1 MEVLEQDELQQEQQ
15 QDPPGS
21 KAKKLYNNLLSE
33 GYTIKNLGSEDEF
46 TKALADP
53 VKSQKIYDGLINDG
67 YTESNLGK
75 RDAFLKSFTKVD
87 EHEQRKSFMQTNPLS
102 PLSALKKKQEVL
114 PTPQERKAKETHAED
129 YPLNP
134 MATIKRQTI
143 KVGSETLPIE
153 TTFPGVKA
161 DEKLAKEIQHR
172 VETGT
177 TTVEDARIVGNAMNI
192 SPLAAN
198 AILNGKINTGTAI
211 NIAEKKA
218 EFSGKIK
225 GLVEEANKALGLN
238 DDYEQVT
245 KNPQTVKAYLEKL
258 EKGYAAKKQREIGR
272 LDKAYERDFDR
283 IRSMGEMSAGDLPVG
298 YTEAIQDISDANQ
311 NAYEALKGIFG
322 SLLVQQINSDP
333 KLSREQKVATIRTT
347 LNPVKSK
354 ITDEVIN
361 ERLSPFKYV
370 KQEAMRYMFPWM
382 KTTNEEI
389 APLEADKAQI
399 ELALTNDDKN
409 NLFSANTQLGAIA
422 ENLQDKKDKGEQL
435 TNEEAKVLQSAATAL
450 QQRIATIEA
459 GFVPEKE
466 IFKKY
471 PILLQQKVV
480 QLVNDYNALKS
491 GNIEGRG
498 KMYENTTLEEHL
510 AANDIDPNDQRIKD
524 ILANAPIKDYGSF
537 GRPLTAAKNVIL
549 DAFSSIANLTGI
561 TDDMTALSS
570 KAMGELFPTEPGKN
584 DEYRLKG
591 GARTM
596 HTIASTTGQ
605 VIGQGVLQLAT
616 AGAGKIAGLAPAV
629 ARNAAFATSGFLT
642 QYDNSYK
649 ESFNFIESKVGR
661 MVYAAANA
669 GFSAAAEKMFP
680 DMDVLKVPG
689 TKEALVK
696 IAQRVGTKDFTQAAL
711 KESLNDVGK
720 TIIAFGKKYSKTTEQ
735 EVSEE
740 DLTSLFH
747 DVSNFVAGD
756 KEMNV
761 SAAIENLKET
771 TIQTALGM
779 SAIAGFSAVKDIR
792 TERNVSPRLDLYN
805 AALYHDAATDAIN
818 KGFADGKYSEAERDE
833 KLSIL
838 TTAVQSLGAL
848 KKAEQAANT
857 VLSRGKRGVY
867 VSNLTAETIL
877 NKQIE
882 ANKNS
887 PVPDAVLNEQLKSK
901 VAALKE
907 QRTQLLTD
915 PTIDIEDD
923 GDVVDLGEQKP
934 YYKIDGKDVSKAE
947 LLEAMSKPF
956 DRDMEFEAGNDAEI
970 QERLEKIGGKT
981 ESLSNETT
989 TTYIP
994 KAGVSSNSNEG
1005 NSALRDVTEEQKM
1018 QFGKGYKDFNFTKQ
1032 NIPTD
1037 KIKITEQPSLSER
1050 KDLIADIK
1058 QNGIKEPII
1067 VQYDKESDSYFV
1079 KNGNNRAQIAKDL
1092 GLKEVPTIVA
1102 EFKEP
1107 NETTPT
1113 KEVNTPVSTDESK
1126 PKEAGVSPNSN
1137 EAILNSINPTGSIF
1151 ADYKPEDRMK
1161 AKLAGN
1167 ITTLDKTE
1175 GGNADDVITIYRG
1188 VPNSAKEITGG
1199 DFVTT
1204 NKQLAK
1210 DYAGTGK
1217 VIEKKVRKG
1226 DLLDDKTEPLGEEY
1240 IYRPN
1245 ADKEGISSNSNED
1258 FKSKK
1263 PEAPVLNPN
1272 NTKTETVKQTVSKK
1286 QGDRTVS
1293 HEVDAV
1299 KITYTDE
1306 NGFTYEAT
1314 APIQFTQEQATKV
1327 AESEIIAKVADQK
1340 ANREAKTEYED
1351 KNGNRVIQSNDGWK
1365 VVNTEGKEVSATTA
1379 RKVHTKRLESFDFTK
1394 GEDGVAPDAGSDQ
1407 KAIDREMIA
1416 TSTNPVQLLDIY
1428 ERNIEQPSLSTAET
1442 IIADHGIGKISKESF
1457 EEFSD
1462 SNNITMSLART
1473 YFAPKDSKIKPQT
1486 LDQVA
1491 HELSEDSGIEITP
1504 EDVANFMVRFPNGMT
1519 SDAKPNDVAGEAAI
1533 RFEQVTGFKLDNPAN
1548 NKRTGIENVVREQQQ
1563 KKEDEKLTKEEED
1576 LLNLTLKQAEES
1588 KQATDEFWAHLAD
1601 PANEQARKEF
1611 LYGRETT
1618 EQSEE
1623 SGQEGTGE
1631 STVTQNNPEA
1641 EKEEADGSPDK
1652 NTDADTEPTAR
1663 TQEAKGRTVE
1673 QKNVQKQLDAAN
1685 EEYRIAK
1692 DAFTAKRKE
1701 LDETIQSDQEDLF
1714 GERKSKNDK
1723 SLFDERVDPAAKDK
1737 ALAPLKARMDKAKAE
1752 TERLAKNL
1760 ADLEGKPSAQMDIGD
1775 AAKENATKNNVEEF
1789 NKKVDDV
1796 ADKLIDLLIPKHL
1809 RGTSAKGASAESVI
1823 RSAAAIIKTAYRLGH
1838 DTKVAIQDAIDFIEK
1853 NWDAKWG
1860 VFDKAA
1866 TESMMAANFDSYKT
1880 KVDVV
1885 PQTGSAAKLSEKKF
1899 DNALTRSKGNTDS
1912 VFKRIK
1918 NFFSNLSYWL
1928 DNPNRYITEFEK
1940 NIYNHYDTKPTSKI
1954 SLGRVFEQRAT
1965 GRASYEVRKFV
1976 NTVIKGLS
1984 KKDIAEFEKYIAAKR
1999 VKDRLEQEA
2008 LNKTFTDSENSRAT
2022 GNITLQDAVNT
2033 IAAMSERLGKD
2044 KIKDFERRAAEFQ
2057 DRMDEALQERVRTGL
2072 LSQEDYDKIKSENE
2086 FYAPFA
2092 VMGHGERY
2100 SDGREAALP
2109 STTVGRVQGISY
2121 KDGVFSSSPIKA
2133 AQAALKK
2140 GNITQ
2145 EQFFNIAIA
2154 YLDQQL
2160 STGAISTE
2168 TYAKEFG
2175 ALSASGFVI
2184 DNIFNKA
2191 SSLIF
2196 NSYTAGHKN
2205 ELMQRLGDV
2214 AKLDKDGVFV
2224 KKIDGYDLREI
2235 DGQKMMIPKKL
2246 SDIKVEEGFG
2256 VVGYKDNGKQVFLSI
2271 NRNTANT
2278 INGLDVS
2285 EIKGWMKA
2293 VNFFNAVFRTSV
2305 ITLGAAFQ
2313 AGNLALDIVRNST
2326 LSKYGVFAGKNI
2338 QDSITN
2344 AILFVPQYMEGL
2356 ISSGKANLFGK
2367 HDELYTEFLKS
2378 KGFSSGL
2385 YDDLFLNKKKELR
2398 SVEPE
2403 SFFNKLKYGGIDK
2416 LFKFIE
2422 GIGTT
2427 FEQTHKL
2434 VTFERGMD
2442 VENGIRFGI
2451 SKWKNLISN
2460 AKTPHD
2466 MTNALDQVAFEV
2478 QNYAGSPNFAATHSG
2493 IKTMGVLFQ
2502 FISARLKGEMAD
2514 YRRIATLFG
2523 GGIDGAKLSKG
2534 ERAKITA
2541 QLATIITP
2549 IIYYAIKNNG
2559 DDEEE
2564 EYMTNSA
2571 YDRNNNILIKSGKFE
2586 YKNKDGETETH
2597 TDYIKIPLRGL
2608 TSTMMVT
2615 ANAFAQFLKKKN
2627 PDEFKKAATI
2637 SLMNT
2642 LPVNIDGDTPDERL
2656 ESATVGSFTSIPKFL
2671 VETAANRNSFTHSDL
2686 IYGDYNYGKGSM
2698 LQAYNAGKL
2707 KPYEVV
2713 RYDTPQWAV
2722 DMSKFIYEKMGIG
2735 WTAVGIDHF
2744 ENTILGNATNQIKPN
2759 VVSRKFLRSES
2770 TYPVRRGGK

>member
-1 MEVLEQDELQQEQQ
+1 MANEIIEEEQLDQQGPGPKYKVAKSALYDLNTTLRFKPNLTAEQIFKKFPEFNNDAQLLQSAMDYVATANSGKYKTEAEI
-15 QDPPGS
+15 DS
-21 KAKKLYNNLLSE
+21 KFP
-33 GYTIKNLGSEDEF
+33 EF
-46 TKALADP
+46 GFATTNAE
-53 VKSQKIYDGLINDG
+53 
-67 YTESNLGK
+67 T
-75 RDAFLKSFTKVD
+75 
-87 EHEQRKSFMQTNPLS
+87 EQRKSFMQTNPLS

-172 VETGT
+172 VETGA

-245 KNPQTVKAYLEKL
+245 KNPQAVKAYLEKL

-272 LDKAYERDFDR
+272 LDKAYERDFER

-298 YTEAIQDISDANQ
+298 YTEAVQGISDANQ

-361 ERLSPFKYV
+361 ERFSPFKYV
-370 KQEAMRYMFPWM
+370 KHEAMRYMFPWM
-382 KTTNEEI
+382 KTTSEEI

-422 ENLQDKKDKGEQL
+422 ENLQDKKNKGEQL
-435 TNEEAKVLQSAATAL
+435 TNEEAKALQSAATAL

-524 ILANAPIKDYGSF
+524 ILANTPIKDYGTF
-537 GRPLTAAKNVIL
+537 GRPLTAAKNVIS

-561 TDDMTALSS
+561 TDDLTALSS
-570 KAMGELFPTEPGKN
+570 KATGELFPTEPGKN

-591 GARTM
+591 GARAM

-629 ARNAAFATSGFLT
+629 ARNTAFATSGFLT

-649 ESFNFIESKVGR
+649 ESFNFIENKVGR

-720 TIIAFGKKYSKTTEQ
+720 TIIAFGKKYSKTTGQ

-887 PVPDAVLNEQLKSK
+887 PVPDAVLDEQLKSK

-934 YYKIDGKDVSKAE
+934 YYKINGKDVSKAE
-947 LLEAMSKPF
+947 LLEAMNKPF
-956 DRDMEFEAGNDAEI
+956 DSDMELEAGNDAEV

-994 KAGVSSNSNEG
+994 KAGVSSNSNE
-1005 NSALRDVTEEQKM
+1005 
-1018 QFGKGYKDFNFTKQ
+1018 
-1032 NIPTD
+1032 
-1037 KIKITEQPSLSER
+1037 
-1050 KDLIADIK
+1050 
-1058 QNGIKEPII
+1058 
-1067 VQYDKESDSYFV
+1067 
-1079 KNGNNRAQIAKDL
+1079 
-1092 GLKEVPTIVA
+1092 
-1102 EFKEP
+1102 
-1107 NETTPT
+1107 
-1113 KEVNTPVSTDESK
+1113 
-1126 PKEAGVSPNSN
+1126 
-1137 EAILNSINPTGSIF
+1137 
-1151 ADYKPEDRMK
+1151 
-1161 AKLAGN
+1161 
-1167 ITTLDKTE
+1167 
-1175 GGNADDVITIYRG
+1175 
-1188 VPNSAKEITGG
+1188 
-1199 DFVTT
+1199 
-1204 NKQLAK
+1204 
-1210 DYAGTGK
+1210 
-1217 VIEKKVRKG
+1217 
-1226 DLLDDKTEPLGEEY
+1226 
-1240 IYRPN
+1240 
-1245 ADKEGISSNSNED
+1245 D
-1258 FKSKK
+1258 FKSQK
-1263 PEAPVLNPN
+1263 PEAPVLNPD

-1306 NGFTYEAT
+1306 NGYTYEAT
-1314 APIQFTQEQATKV
+1314 APIQFTQEQATKA

-1365 VVNTEGKEVSATTA
+1365 VVNTEGKEVSTTTA
-1379 RKVHTKRLESFDFTK
+1379 RKVHTERLESFDFTK

-1442 IIADHGIGKISKESF
+1442 IISDHGIGKISKESF

-1673 QKNVQKQLDAAN
+1673 QKNVQEQLDAAN

-1775 AAKENATKNNVEEF
+1775 AAKEDATKNNVEEF

-1940 NIYNHYDTKPTSKI
+1940 NVYSHYDTKPTSKI

-2033 IAAMSERLGKD
+2033 LAAMGERLGKD

-2072 LSQEDYDKIKSENE
+2072 LSQDDYDKIKSENE

-2121 KDGVFSSSPIKA
+2121 KDGVFTSSPIKA
-2133 AQAALKK
+2133 AQAALKS

-2205 ELMQRLGDV
+2205 ELMKRLGDV

-2235 DGQKMMIPKKL
+2235 DGQKVMIPKKL

-2271 NRNTANT
+2271 NRNAANT

-2285 EIKGWMKA
+2285 EIKRWMKV
-2293 VNFFNAVFRTSV
+2293 VNFFNTIFRTSV

-2422 GIGTT
+2422 GIGAT

-2442 VENGIRFGI
+2442 VEGGIRFGI

-2514 YRRIATLFG
+2514 YRRIAALFG

-2586 YKNKDGETETH
+2586 YKNKDGEIETH

-2686 IYGDYNYGKGSM
+2686 IYGDYNYGKGSV
-2698 LQAYNAGKL
+2698 LQKYNAGGI
-2707 KPYEVV
+2707 KPYEV
-2713 RYDTPQWAV
+2713 RGKSTPQWAIN
-2722 DMSKFIYEKMGIG
+2722 MSKFLYEEMGIK

-2770 TYPVRRGGK
+2770 TYPVRHDGK